1 MPVPGLTVHEVPR
14 MAAATQRYRFAVL
27 ALPVCRGCTCG
38 RGRRRTQ
45 AIRHPVLKG
54 SPAMTSVSSI
64 SPRLISAVSPQP
76 ARLLAA
82 AAAELADPWDSG
94 SYHLGE
100 ADAVSDIGC
109 IRDALRSLAD
119 LFDPQSDEPFRNL
132 YDWAYALAEDRVVS
146 GHAAKRAARAAT
158 TIARAAGELGRALD
172 RADQGHGSDRR

>member
-54 SPAMTSVSSI
+54 SPAMTSVSPI
-64 SPRLISAVSPQP
+64 SPPLISAVSPQP

-82 AAAELADPWDSG
+82 AAAQLADRWNTG

-100 ADAVSDIGC
+100 ADAVSDIRC
-109 IRDALRSLAD
+109 SRDAHSPPSD
-119 LFDPQSDEPFRNL
+119 LFHPHSHE
-132 YDWAYALAEDRVVS
+132 
-146 GHAAKRAARAAT
+146 
-158 TIARAAGELGRALD
+158 
-172 RADQGHGSDRR
+172 